1 MFDLSK
7 QPMYIMH
14 MDETD
19 SNTLVQTADG
29 FTLNEVTY
37 LSETKVNEL
46 ITAKES
52 EIKAWATSQFQAKA

>member
-14 MDETD
+14 MDEAD

-29 FTLNEVTY
+29 FTLNGVNYVNEA
-37 LSETKVNEL
+37 KVNEL
-46 ITAKES
+46 IATAES

>member
-1 MFDLSK
+1 
-7 QPMYIMH
+7 MYIMH

-19 SNTLVQTADG
+19 ANTIVQTADG

-46 ITAKES
+46 LTQKES
-52 EIKAWATSQFQAKA
+52 EIKSWATSQFQAKA

>member
-46 ITAKES
+46 ITQKES

>member
-19 SNTLVQTADG
+19 ANTIVQTADG

-46 ITAKES
+46 LTQKES
-52 EIKAWATSQFQAKA
+52 EIKSWATSQFQAKA